1 MQHVDRPAHVQA
13 LAEPARGRRPRVETE
28 PVRVMLLTEGL
39 DRIGRHRG
47 RLRHVGQGPAI
58 RPAEPEI
65 AIGLSIHLIPLL
77 VHRAVVPAT
86 QQREV

>member
-1 MQHVDRPAHVQA
+1 
-13 LAEPARGRRPRVETE
+13 
-28 PVRVMLLTEGL
+28 MLLTEGL
-39 DRIGRHRG
+39 DRIGGDRG

-58 RPAEPEI
+58 GPPE
-65 AIGLSIHLIPLL
+65 AKRAVGLSIHLIPLL

>member
-1 MQHVDRPAHVQA
+1 
-13 LAEPARGRRPRVETE
+13 
-28 PVRVMLLTEGL
+28 MLLTERL

-65 AIGLSIHLIPLL
+65 AIGVSIHLIALL
-77 VHRAVVPAT
+77 VDRAMMPAT